1 MTGGRDGSGCM
12 EELPWGGAR
21 EGKQQHPE
29 QRLKSVRV
37 RAEWR
42 ATTGHLEK

>member
-29 QRLKSVRV
+29 QRLKSVKLRLS
-37 RAEWR
+37 RNSF
-42 ATTGHLEK
+42 